1 MSCRAS
7 RGAAAAALRFPFIRN
22 NDADAPLDLVCF
34 GLRTEY
40 RLLAG
45 NLASA
50 AAGAAA
56 GAATGAAAVG
66 FTAPRGGSCGGVGGG
81 GAAGFVADVAAF
93 GAAGGGLETA
103 SLNA

>member
-1 MSCRAS
+1 VSCRAS

-50 AAGAAA
+50 AAR
-56 GAATGAAAVG
+56 AATGAAAVG